1 MCNAYLSGF
10 LLKCIPPVRPDET
23 SDPGRRIGV
32 AFFLF
37 CFFLSIPK
45 YISLLFAKKKK
56 EKNRKIHPIP
66 ITFSTFANTEFGM
79 VHGVEMKFFSTPNKY

>member
-45 YISLLFAKKKK
+45 YISIIRKKKK
-56 EKNRKIHPIP
+56 RKKQKNSSHPDHVLDFREYRIC
-66 ITFSTFANTEFGM
+66 M

>member
-45 YISLLFAKKKK
+45 YISLLFAKKK

-66 ITFSTFANTEFGM
+66 IHVLDFREYRICM